1 MSEAEQQAGDVGRD
15 VVEEVAVIGDQ
26 FTFLGRGRVV
36 RTSAREDRRPEV
48 SDVGAGRV
56 GRRARKA
63 GGRTPELALRAV
75 EVLTDGGLKLGE
87 VVEVLS
93 GRCAVPRRTVSDIK
107 RRIRERR
114 KNAAIVAQAVRAA
127 QGRRQAERR
136 AEEEREAVRAAAKEY
151 ERLPMAAP
159 PKRAPEMNA
168 EDGINLATLNRSFR
182 RFGQAE

>member
-1 MSEAEQQAGDVGRD
+1 MGEAEQQGGDAGRD

-36 RTSAREDRRPEV
+36 RTSAREDRRLKA
-48 SDVGAGRV
+48 SGVGAV
-56 GRRARKA
+56 VRRARKA
-63 GGRTPELALRAV
+63 GGRTPELAMRAV

-87 VVEVLS
+87 VVEALS